1 MLRDLDEARRLQRL
15 IDRVEGR
22 ASFAE
27 FFRRSWGAG
36 LGQSADLVWGWAN
49 GAVADHLEAVTK
61 GQIARLIINIPP
73 RHTKSLMATVAWP
86 IWHWLS
92 DPTTSFLCASHAE
105 VLSRDHS
112 VRARNL
118 VTSPWFRDRFGDLVD
133 LKADPQTQVDYQTTV
148 GGRRIATYVGGGTG
162 LGADVLIVD
171 DPHDMDAAVTSEAER
186 MAALR
191 WWAGPAATRL
201 NQPKTA
207 RKVLIMQRLHEQ
219 DLTGH
224 ILATEEGWDHLVLPA
239 RYEARHPHPVRSSI
253 GFHDPRAREGELLSP
268 ERFDDRVLRQIE
280 AQLDSVRLN
289 NSAGQLQQR
298 PAHQEGAIIKRSW
311 WREWTEAKTP
321 EFDAVIYSIDTALS
335 EKEAADYSAWTV
347 WGIWRERLDDSD
359 ERIARI
365 KELRDLGIPV
375 RDHDDLTGG
384 YRYMLIDAWRDRL
397 VYPDLRSHARKVIG
411 RDTCDGV
418 LVENKAAG
426 LALIAD
432 LRRAGVPAEVFD
444 PRRYGDKVSRAQQ
457 AAPVL
462 HGGLVYVWRSP
473 SSAPAAIER
482 NARIEAVIN
491 ECASFPNGAHDD
503 WVDTASQFLL
513 STKQRW
519 WRSAIPGDPVDDE
532 DDEDDEPRKLWT
544 GPVYA

>member
-22 ASFAE
+22 QSFAE
-27 FFRRSWGAG
+27 FFRRAWGPG
-36 LGQSADLVWGWAN
+36 LQEPAELAWNWAN
-49 GAVADHLEAVTK
+49 DAVAEHLEAVTT
-61 GQIARLIINIPP
+61 GQIRRIIINIPP
-73 RHTKSLMATVAWP
+73 RHTKSLMASVAWP
-86 IWHWLS
+86 IWWWLKE
-92 DPTTSFLCASHAE
+92 PTVRFLCTSHGWE
-105 VLSRDHS
+105 LSQELS
-112 VRARNL
+112 VKSLQL
-118 VTSPWFRDRFGDLVD
+118 VQSPWFQDRYGDLVA
-133 LKADPQTQVDYQTTV
+133 LKQSPQTQEDYQTV
-148 GGRRIATYVGGGTG
+148 QGGRRIATYVGGGTG
-162 LGADVLIVD
+162 QGGDVLLVD
-171 DPHDMDAAVTSEAER
+171 DPHNMKKALHSDAER
-186 MAALR
+186 LAAIR
-191 WWAGPAATRL
+191 WWAGTAGTRL

-207 RKVLIMQRLHEQ
+207 RKVLIMQRLHEE

-224 ILATEEGWDHLVLPA
+224 ILATEQGWDHLVLPA
-239 RYEARHPHPVRSSI
+239 RYERRHPYSIRSSI
-253 GFHDPRAREGELLSP
+253 GFKDPRTVEGELLSP
-268 ERFDDRVLRQIE
+268 DRFPHDILRELE
-280 AQLDSVRLN
+280 AQLDGERLN

-365 KELRDLGIPV
+365 KELRSLGIPV

-473 SSAPAAIER
+473 SSAPAAVER

-532 DDEDDEPRKLWT
+532 DDEPRKLWT